1 MYKIFHKVD
10 KVFVINLEEEVDR
23 KIHFVKQFTE
33 RNIPFE
39 IVNAVTSED
48 EDVKTL
54 YRAKAVK
61 SYPPCFRCKENKCD
75 HENNYLAPK
84 QCANFLSFKKI
95 MEKIVKNE
103 IQTTIIFEDDFSF
116 LGHSKKSFKHLY
128 KFIKKNKLLEA
139 NYPFLFKIGTHTI
152 VKKRYFY
159 KFYLLNKSTFIE
171 DNHEHMSNPC
181 FMINI
186 EFAKCFL
193 LNFRSIETTSDDYIH
208 RTLVKKH
215 NVKSFSIY
223 PFPVT
228 QLSHGVS
235 NIKFKSSINPT
246 ISEEN
251 FVSINK
257 VSSKKQYDSLLE
269 AWLKISKV

>member
-1 MYKIFHKVD
+1 MYKIFHRVD
-10 KVFVINLEEEVDR
+10 KVFVINLEEEIDR
-23 KIHFVKQFTE
+23 KKHFVKELNE

-48 EDVKTL
+48 EDVKNL
-54 YRAKAVK
+54 YRMKVVK
-61 SYPPCFRCKENKCD
+61 SFPPCYRCKENKCN

-103 IQTTIIFEDDFSF
+103 IQTTIIFEDDLSF
-116 LGHSKKSFKHLY
+116 FGYSKKSFKHLY
-128 KFIKKNKLLEA
+128 KFITKNKLLNA
-139 NYPFLFKIGTHTI
+139 NFPLLFKIGTHTI

-159 KFYLLNKSTFIE
+159 KFYFLNKSTFIE

-181 FMINI
+181 FMINL

-193 LNFRSIETTSDDYIH
+193 SNFKGIETTSDDFIH
-208 RTLVKKH
+208 RTLVKEH
-215 NVKSFSIY
+215 GVKSFSIY

-228 QLSHGVS
+228 QLSHGIE

-246 ISEEN
+246 KIEQN
-251 FVSINK
+251 FVSKNK
-257 VSSKKQYDSLLE
+257 VSSKSEYDSLLK
-269 AWLKISKV
+269 AWL